1 MILAPRPRAGQR
13 TSGAARR
20 RESPKRETRGERWR
34 ALDGVPRLLID
45 KLLERR
51 AKVFAKLQER
61 GMSGYY
67 ELLKALNRAQ
77 TEGVF

>member
-1 MILAPRPRAGQR
+1 M
-13 TSGAARR
+13 
-20 RESPKRETRGERWR
+20 RGERWR
-34 ALDGVPRLLID
+34 ALDGAPRLLID

-67 ELLKALNRAQ
+67 ELLKVLNRAQ